1 MLVDLFLPIRFIM
14 NLLAIHWMDVELRA
28 NLFTFFVYIL
38 ILILL
43 HLLSLRI
50 VTYNHCASLPIRR
63 WFSIH
68 VDFGMVFAFFWW
80 GCCYFFI
87 FLILVL
93 LLKYLFTLLMF
104 YIFLLLIQS
113 LCWYWLDVRIILLQ
127 SGNIFIRL

>member
-1 MLVDLFLPIRFIM
+1 MLVNLFLPIRLIM
-14 NLLAIHWMDVELRA
+14 YLLAIHWVDVELRT

-38 ILILL
+38 ILIFL

-50 VTYNHCASLPIRR
+50 VTNNHCTSLPIRR
-63 WFSIH
+63 WLSIH
-68 VDFGMVFAFFWW
+68 VDFRTVFAFFWW

-87 FLILVL
+87 FLIFVL